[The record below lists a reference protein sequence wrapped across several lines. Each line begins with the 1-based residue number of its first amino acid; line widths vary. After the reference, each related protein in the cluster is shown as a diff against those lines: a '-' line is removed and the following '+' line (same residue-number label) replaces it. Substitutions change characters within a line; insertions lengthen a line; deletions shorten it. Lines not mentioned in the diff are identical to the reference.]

1 MGNRVHVVK
10 KQREYGNS
18 EAFNWDFEEFKDLLS
33 SLGCNVYEQCEYS
46 SDFETPCEE
55 YERAM
60 TILKRIIDAHKN
72 DKDMDLNDIDF
83 SDLAS
88 PEYTPDCEK
97 FDPDKYDFNVVIYNA
112 ERLKEYSLD
121 EILKI
126 MYTFWKERDKNSSYI
141 QFYYF

>member
-1 MGNRVHVVK
+1 
-10 KQREYGNS
+10 
-18 EAFNWDFEEFKDLLS
+18 
-33 SLGCNVYEQCEYS
+33 
-46 SDFETPCEE
+46 
-55 YERAM
+55 M
-60 TILKRIIDAHKN
+60 TILKRIIDAHKK

-112 ERLKEYSLD
+112 ERLKEYSLE